1 MSTVTLALTG
11 GLIGAGVC
19 AAAYGLRR
27 PRLVERLAPRPQPG
41 RASQQPGEA
50 RTHKIGNRAGHLWA
64 HVGIPGPRMTSLLA
78 MAGTTT
84 EAYRAEKAVATGL
97 GILLG
102 TALTTL
108 GAWALPGW
116 PVVWL
121 LAVTLV
127 AACFLAPDLAA
138 YSAAAERRAELRA
151 ASSALADL
159 TVMGLAAGAGPTGA
173 VTSVLQLG
181 QGPALVRIRE
191 SVQAAT
197 VRHRPVWEGLEDL
210 AAATGV
216 RELGE
221 VAASLRLG
229 GTSGARTRTSMTAKG
244 QSLRAREL
252 AEAEADAH
260 AATERMSLPTTLLV
274 VGFLFLISYAALGHI
289 TAGF

>member
-1 MSTVTLALTG
+1 
-11 GLIGAGVC
+11 
-19 AAAYGLRR
+19 
-27 PRLVERLAPRPQPG
+27 
-41 RASQQPGEA
+41 
-50 RTHKIGNRAGHLWA
+50 
-64 HVGIPGPRMTSLLA
+64 